1 MSKRKGLLILLLL
14 IFLVAILSIVLLKFT
29 PTQTIAGDEP
39 ENTSPPPETPEQETP
54 ELEPPELVIPEAPL
68 GTLGLIS
75 AIAIGFG
82 TFALLSRR
90 RN

>member
-39 ENTSPPPETPEQETP
+39 ENTSPPPETPE
-54 ELEPPELVIPEAPL
+54 LEPPELVIPEAPL